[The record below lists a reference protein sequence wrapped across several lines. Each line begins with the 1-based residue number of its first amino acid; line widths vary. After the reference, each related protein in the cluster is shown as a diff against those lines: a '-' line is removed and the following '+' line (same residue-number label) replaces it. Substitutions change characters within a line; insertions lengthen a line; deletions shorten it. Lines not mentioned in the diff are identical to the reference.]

1 MQEQMERLAT
11 ALEPYPWAYTSL
23 MLAALLLLAW
33 LANFITKKVLL
44 RALRRVLGM
53 LPGLRGSDASPAV
66 QMRAIPRLANVVPAL
81 VISGGIVHVPG
92 LPPEAALLIR
102 NLANVF
108 IVFTVVL

>member
-53 LPGLRGSDASPAV
+53 LPGLRGSDASRRCRCA
-66 QMRAIPRLANVVPAL
+66 R
-81 VISGGIVHVPG
+81 SPG
-92 LPPEAALLIR
+92 WPTWCR
-102 NLANVF
+102 RW
-108 IVFTVVL
+108 